1 MSEDLSQTA
10 IEQAL
15 TGTFG
20 RPLRFFEEVG
30 STNTEASAWASQG
43 APEGALVVTN
53 HQTRGRGRW
62 GRSWSSSPGKLLQ
75 FSLVLRPR
83 MPADRL
89 GLVTTALGVAC
100 AEAIEGLCGLEPS
113 IKWPNDV
120 RLGGR
125 KLAGILVE
133 TELSGTSVD
142 VVIAGMGVNVGW
154 AAKDI
159 PAELRDTTTSLAFE
173 MGPGKEPPRSA
184 LLAEVLKAF
193 ELRYRS
199 LPGNAARL
207 VEVATARS
215 DVLGREV
222 TVALAT
228 HETVTGRAVR
238 LSHGG
243 ELELQTDDGVRVLSV
258 GEIARLR

>member
-1 MSEDLSQTA
+1 MSEPLSQTA

-20 RPLRFFEEVG
+20 RPLRFFEEIG
-30 STNTEASAWASQG
+30 STNTEASAWAKRG

-75 FSLVLRPR
+75 FSLVLRPHV
-83 MPADRL
+83 PLDRL

-100 AEAIEGLCGLEPS
+100 AEAIEDLCGLGPT

-125 KLAGILVE
+125 KVAGILVE

-142 VVIAGMGVNVGW
+142 VVIAGMGVNVSW
-154 AAKDI
+154 AAEDI
-159 PAELRDTTTSLAFE
+159 PAELRDTTTSLAAE
-173 MGPGKEPPRSA
+173 MGTNNEPPRSA

-193 ELRYRS
+193 ELRYCA
-199 LPGNAARL
+199 LPDEADGLVRAAT
-207 VEVATARS
+207 VRS

-228 HETVTGRAVR
+228 KDTVTGTALR
-238 LSHGG
+238 LSHTG
-243 ELELQTDDGVRVLSV
+243 ELELQTADGIRVLSV